1 LVYIC
6 TMRKEGKYSKSE
18 KTTQFIIEQV
28 APIFNKK
35 GYVGTSLSDLTDA
48 TGLTKG
54 SIYGN
59 FKNKDG
65 VAIEAFKY
73 NLAIITNSFFEEIS
87 NNSISPLDRL
97 LALPKTYQSRYDD
110 IVAMGGC
117 PIINT
122 AVDADDTHPQL
133 KKMAQNVIL
142 RIKKSLIAVIE
153 EGISK
158 RQIKPQTE
166 SNKIAEIMI
175 SLVEGGFMMAKLLDE
190 KEYFENSLK
199 QLEKIIKGLKV

>member
-1 LVYIC
+1 MKKNRRYA
-6 TMRKEGKYSKSE
+6 KSE

-35 GYVGTSLSDLTDA
+35 GYVGTSLSDLTEA

-73 NLAIITNSFFEEIS
+73 NLAVITDSFFEKIS
-87 NNSISPLDRL
+87 DSRISPVDRL
-97 LALPKTYQSRYDD
+97 LALPLTYLRRYDT

-117 PIINT
+117 PILNT
-122 AVDADDTHPQL
+122 AVDADDTHPEL
-133 KKMAQNVIL
+133 KKMAQNI
-142 RIKKSLIAVIE
+142 IEKINKSLISLIE
-153 EGISK
+153 EGISIG
-158 RQIKPQTE
+158 QIKPETNP
-166 SNKIAEIMI
+166 NKIAQVMI
-175 SLVEGGFMMAKLLDE
+175 SLVEGGFMTAKLLDK
-190 KEYFENSLK
+190 KEYFESSLE
-199 QLEKIIKGLKV
+199 QLDEIIKTLKT